1 MVDDD
6 STSPANALFS
16 AEVRLQDGKARV
28 TLTDK
33 QDESDTNT
41 DVFPV
46 ECLLCGKLV
55 DDDQPEE
62 GVSDIVL
69 ESTSKIE
76 LGLDTVVDES
86 SEGITGASAVAGVST
101 DVSANAAGH
110 GDQQDDEQMFPVT
123 PKQEDG
129 SEDSEDSLGSSS
141 SPETSTQEATSTC
154 DRLVQVND
162 ATPGAS
168 MSRSVTPSRFIE
180 STSAV
185 FASIFRRNR
194 LE

>member
-1 MVDDD
+1 M
-6 STSPANALFS
+6 FS

-33 QDESDTNT
+33 CDESDTNT
-41 DVFPV
+41 EVFPV

-55 DDDQPEE
+55 DDEQPAE
-62 GVSDIVL
+62 GVSDIVR
-69 ESTSKIE
+69 EPTSKTE
-76 LGLDTVVDES
+76 PGLDTVVKES
-86 SEGITGASAVAGVST
+86 SEGSAVAGAST
-101 DVSANAAGH
+101 DVSASAIGPS
-110 GDQQDDEQMFPVT
+110 DEQGDEHIFPVT

-141 SPETSTQEATSTC
+141 SPSNNTQEATSTH
-154 DRLVQVND
+154 DHLVQVND
-162 ATPGAS
+162 ATPSAS
-168 MSRSVTPSRFIE
+168 MSRSVTPSRLIE